1 LAPHH
6 EAAAYLQYL
15 LETQKRKAEHRGGSS
30 PSRRDPRE
38 VGQGTLLSVD
48 GQSARLLKIAMKVVG
63 TPIAADGL
71 LFGVTDVGGSN
82 SDLFALSVQP
92 ESVRAGQC
100 TPVGGLNFVQEGD
113 ITVIDE

>member
-1 LAPHH
+1 
-6 EAAAYLQYL
+6 
-15 LETQKRKAEHRGGSS
+15 
-30 PSRRDPRE
+30 
-38 VGQGTLLSVD
+38 
-48 GQSARLLKIAMKVVG
+48 MKVVG